1 MGRPLYSGSNQLIPM
16 DLNSGNAGLW
26 YDKLCDNWDNKF
38 ENIVGRRSPE
48 GGKIEWIQKI
58 PINYFKE
65 DSFKDFII
73 RQFQLIQN
81 CNGECMHFKLTSDFV
96 TGLGREHPVENGFAW
111 HHTLGSPYL
120 PGSSVKGMVRA
131 WASQWT
137 DDETKDTDQID
148 RIFGKQDKVG
158 TVIFMDALPISN
170 VQLKADIMTPHYSPY
185 YQAELKDVEKYPP
198 ADWYSPTP
206 IPFLVVSKG
215 ATFQFG
221 IVPRNQGCEQCKMDC
236 QTAKKWL
243 TEALQWIGA
252 GAKTAVGYG
261 RFEPD
266 LESENH
272 LKLKIEKEKQLKEEE
287 QKTQQALQGKSEIAK
302 ELIEQ
307 SINNKWEKDKDLF
320 LKDEVVIHWFD
331 KLESNPQ
338 PDAIGVFSKFI
349 TLHLKDQLKLYNNDK
364 KSKIK
369 PRQLNI
375 IDRFLKLQCFIKK

>member
-1 MGRPLYSGSNQLIPM
+1 MVRPLYNGSDQLLHGVPRPY
-16 DLNSGNAGLW
+16 NTGLW
-26 YDKLCDNWDNKF
+26 YDKFCDRWDSNF
-38 ENIVGRRSPE
+38 ENLVGTSPAE
-48 GGKIEWIQKI
+48 SGKQKWIQTITECSYKD
-58 PINYFKE
+58 E
-65 DSFKDFII
+65 DLREFYL
-73 RQFQLIQN
+73 RHYELIQN
-81 CNGECMHFKLTSDFV
+81 CSGIVQHFKLTSDFV

-158 TVIFMDALPISN
+158 TVIFMDALPICKVS
-170 VQLKADIMTPHYSPY
+170 LKADIMTPHYSPY
-185 YQAELKDVEKYPP
+185 YQSSLEDIGKNPP

-206 IPFLVVSKG
+206 IPFLVVAKG